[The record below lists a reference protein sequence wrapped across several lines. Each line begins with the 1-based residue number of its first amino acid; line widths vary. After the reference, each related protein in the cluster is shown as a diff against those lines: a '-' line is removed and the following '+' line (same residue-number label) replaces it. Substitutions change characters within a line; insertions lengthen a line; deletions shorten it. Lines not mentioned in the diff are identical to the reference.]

1 MYIITFHYHIAYLVS
16 LGKLHIKNISN
27 TASNLIG
34 QHGISNTASN
44 LIGQHGISQ
53 YLCRKDTDS

>member
-1 MYIITFHYHIAYLVS
+1 MWGPGAVAPVAPPPPLSGPEHS
-16 LGKLHIKNISN
+16 ISN

-44 LIGQHGISQ
+44 LIGQHG
-53 YLCRKDTDS
+53 YLIQQVI